1 MAANM
6 RTPSI
11 VSQILFAL
19 ISVIYLAESDI
30 YNINTVRSRR
40 QLSNS
45 NYYQWITANTV
56 LPRADWDSA
65 IGTYNNTIYIF
76 GGDSN
81 RKQLIQFD
89 ITSHNFVDLG
99 QNALPMDVWGDSQ
112 FYTQIIETT
121 LFWIDT
127 DSGNTIVRYDLET
140 KSIHTNVTTNIPQN
154 VGYDGCLA
162 SYNNCLYVLGG
173 YNRSSITLSTVF
185 SYNFIADTWTVLPS
199 MQQKRHSFACIINPM
214 TQVLYAIGGYN
225 GSIYLGTIERISLF
239 DIKNNKWI
247 YMESMSSNWVRMR
260 AVVWNQNVLLIGG
273 GNIDYTLSEMLLIN
287 GTNDKV
293 YSVGNLSYPISGV
306 ATILVKDRVY
316 AFGGMNQNGNPVTT
330 WQYLDL

>member
-30 YNINTVRSRR
+30 YMRSRR

-140 KSIHTNVTTNIPQN
+140 KSIHSNVTTNIP
-154 VGYDGCLA
+154 GYNGCLA
-162 SYNNCLYVLGG
+162 SYNNSLYVLGG
-173 YNRSSITLSTVF
+173 GHQGITSNAVF
-185 SYNFIADTWTVLPS
+185 SYDIISNKWTVLPS
-199 MQQKRHSFACIINPM
+199 MQQKREAFACIINSM

-225 GSIYLGTIERISLF
+225 YEAYNGKYLGSIELISLF
-239 DIKNNKWI
+239 GIENNKWI
-247 YMESMSSNWVRMR
+247 YIESMSRHWAGMR

-273 GNIDYTLSEMLLIN
+273 ANNHETLSKMLLIN

-293 YSVGNLSYPISGV
+293 YSVGNLSYPNSGV
-306 ATILVKDRVY
+306 ATILAKDRVY
-316 AFGGMNQNGNPVTT
+316 AFGGADQNLNFVST